1 MINFF
6 DLKEEDLIVL
16 NPYDFDKTLERL
28 NNLTLDDVKDD
39 LKHFQKKEFE
49 FRTYEEEVSYTLKNI
64 RILTSSKND
73 KNEDEYFLLKNL
85 EDYILPSEKDD
96 KYFEG
101 NKENK
106 KIELQ
111 IKNGERG
118 KKTIL
123 LIMYVDPEKL
133 SENILQ
139 HFIRKS
145 EFDTARELENYYKI
159 LKEKIKMK
167 KESNEKIDFRFT
179 IKIDMKYINKIYH
192 SKDEG
197 KYYFDL
203 QSPPIFRTN
212 FFNSVKKKED
222 NEKEEKKEIEDI
234 EPKDENCIFPF
245 RNFEDEISNL
255 EYRHFIIMIEKET
268 MDTPG
273 DENDINENFDT
284 NKELNSSLENLFKD
298 RNGEVSKERYSE
310 KTIIIKRKDKNLKN
324 LSYYFNYKEHKE
336 IKEKLENLFF
346 LEKEKDFEESEE
358 EDDDKNENNSKEDEN
373 IENPINENQVI
384 KLFYQILALV
394 SECILSYYNAS
405 KLIENLLD
413 DKYRRTIFNQCKYE
427 DFPKFTNLT
436 LNKILDK
443 YQNSLE
449 EKSLLDFENEI
460 KKIFKLLY
468 EQYELYG
475 MEEIWRP
482 SKNKILKRIQRC
494 VITPSYILFTP
505 YVLDQGNRVLREYI
519 KSTSDTFLCTFKM
532 DNLGEERWSND
543 ILVEYIKFIL
553 SKGFIIGDKKYR
565 FFNYSQSQ
573 FRNMSCWLST
583 NPEQTIKKLGD
594 FSKVRPLCKYAAR
607 ISQTLTTTIRTIK
620 IPKDKIEFIKD
631 IKVKNKED
639 ETEYTFSDGVGKI
652 SYILAKKINDDFLK
666 LNYIPSCFQGRFMGC
681 KGVWTTMWDDNSGK
695 IYCRDSQKKFEVLP
709 DDKTNFYYFELCDYS
724 RYIQS
729 YLNRQV
735 ILLLSALGVDQ
746 KKFMNKLTDYRKK
759 LDNQRFILSLVHY
772 PEWNKIFNKM
782 CSCGINRINDRLM
795 KSLIES
801 NLDILY
807 DDVKNKARIYIE
819 ESAYV
824 KGIMDEYGILNDG
837 EAFLHIKRDNLD
849 LILDKKCAVA
859 KCPCLHPGDIRL
871 LTFKKY
877 NKNIPSTKKYEKLNN
892 YENVIIFPSKGKRP
906 HPNECSGSDLDG
918 DDYFVFY
925 DSDLIPKDHIY
936 PMDYK
941 SISKPET
948 NKNPY
953 TLNDVIG
960 YFAEYINYNNL
971 GLIGDA
977 HMAISDKEKNGANS
991 DISKNIAK
999 KFSRA
1004 VDAPKTGDKV
1014 TLDHDLGEEPDS
1026 FPHFMEKSKNKS
1038 YHSNSVLG
1046 KLYDESNNMIFKR
1059 DKRKYLDKS
1068 FYDKDLNLKGW
1079 ENFAFL
1085 ALIYYRDYFNEFLK
1099 MLKNNEIKD
1108 ETTLLTGNNID
1119 NENSIF
1125 QKKKNNYDIREK
1137 IGMEMHHLFI
1147 NNQNSFYNAIIEF
1160 FINIDKNKSKINEID
1175 LINISLMFQRNLHLF
1190 ASSCYMI
1197 SYNLLDDVLNKI
1209 IKDKPIID
1217 IYYQKYLSLIN
1228 ENLSS
1233 DDMFEEINEISEYE
1247 SSNMGINYYEGLECN
1262 NEYIYEQIEN
1272 KKRLIKDIID
1282 KNNKDMKNYINE
1294 LKSIPIPKQPNE
1306 ENQYRILSFPWCIAG
1321 NALSYIK
1328 YTNF

>member
-1 MINFF
+1 MEMINFF

-16 NPYDFDKTLERL
+16 NPYDFDKALERL

-73 KNEDEYFLLKNL
+73 KNEDEYYELKNL
-85 EDYILPSEKDD
+85 EDYVQPCENRD
-96 KYFEG
+96 KNIE
-101 NKENK
+101 ENK
-106 KIELQ
+106 KIELK
-111 IKNGERG
+111 IINGERG
-118 KKTIL
+118 KKSIL
-123 LIMYVDPEKL
+123 LIMHVDPEKL
-133 SENILQ
+133 SENILN

-145 EFDTARELENYYKI
+145 EFNTARELEKYYKK
-159 LKEKIKMK
+159 LKEIIKEK
-167 KESNEKIDFRFT
+167 KESKDKIDYRFT
-179 IKIDMKYINKIYH
+179 IKIDINYINKIYH

-203 QSPPIFRTN
+203 QSPPKFRTN
-212 FFNSVKKKED
+212 FFNSETKKVNE
-222 NEKEEKKEIEDI
+222 EKEEKEDI
-234 EPKDENCIFPF
+234 EPKDENCVFPF

-268 MDTPG
+268 MDTPF

-284 NKELNSSLENLFKD
+284 NKELNSSLENLYKD
-298 RNGEVSKERYSE
+298 RNGEVSKEKYSE
-310 KTIIIKRKDKNLKN
+310 KKIIIKRKDKNLKD

-336 IKEKLENLFF
+336 IKEKLVDLFF
-346 LEKEKDFEESEE
+346 IEKEKDFEELEEE
-358 EDDDKNENNSKEDEN
+358 EDDDDDKSKNNEKENENID
-373 IENPINENQVI
+373 NPINEDQVI

-405 KLIENLLD
+405 KLIENILD
-413 DKYRRTIFNQCKYE
+413 KKYRSTIFNQCRHE
-427 DFPKFTNLT
+427 DFPKFFNLT

-449 EKSLLDFENEI
+449 EKSLPDFENEM
-460 KKIFKLLY
+460 KKIFKPLY
-468 EQYELYG
+468 EKYELDG

-482 SKNKILKRIQRC
+482 SKNKLLKRIQRC

-505 YVLDQGNRVLREYI
+505 YVLDQGNRVVREYI

-532 DNLGEERWSND
+532 DNFGEEKWSND

-573 FRNMSCWLST
+573 FRNLSCWLST

-594 FSKVRPLCKYAAR
+594 FSNVRPLCKYAAR

-620 IPKDKIEFIKD
+620 IPIDKIQPIDDIIIK
-631 IKVKNKED
+631 KEKGKK
-639 ETEYTFSDGVGKI
+639 YTFSDGVGKI
-652 SYILAKKINDDFLK
+652 SYILAKKINDDYLK

-681 KGVWTTMWDDNSGK
+681 KGVWTTMWDDNSGN
-695 IYCRDSQKKFEVLP
+695 IYCRESQKKFDVLREN
-709 DDKTNFYYFELCDYS
+709 KSNFYYFELCDYS

-746 KKFMNKLTDYRKK
+746 KKFMNKLNNYRKK
-759 LDNQRFILSLVHY
+759 LENQKFILSLVHY
-772 PEWNKIFNKM
+772 PEWNKMFNKM

-795 KSLIES
+795 NSLIES

-824 KGIMDEYGILNDG
+824 KGIMDEYGILNEG

-877 NKNIPSTKKYEKLNN
+877 NKNIPSTKKYEVFNR
-892 YENVIIFPSKGKRP
+892 YENVVIFPSKGKRP

-918 DDYFVFY
+918 DDYFIFY
-925 DSDLIPKDHIY
+925 DSDLIPKAQVN
-936 PMDYK
+936 PMDYD
-941 SISKPET
+941 SSNSKHEK
-948 NKNPY
+948 NENPY

-977 HMAISDKEKNGANS
+977 HMAISDKHKEGANS
-991 DISKNIAK
+991 EISKQIAK
-999 KFSRA
+999 KFSLA

-1014 TLDHDLGEEPDS
+1014 TLDRELGEEPDS

-1046 KLYDESNNMIFKR
+1046 KLYDESNNMIFQRKG
-1059 DKRKYLDKS
+1059 KYLNKS
-1068 FYDKDLNLKGW
+1068 FYDKDLNLNGW
-1079 ENFAFL
+1079 EKFAFL
-1085 ALIYYRDYFNEFLK
+1085 ALIYYRDYFNELLK

-1137 IGMEMHHLFI
+1137 IGMEMHHLFL

-1160 FINIDKNKSKINEID
+1160 FINIDKSKNKINEIE
-1175 LINISLMFQRNLHLF
+1175 LINISLMFKRNLHLF

-1197 SYNLLDDVLNKI
+1197 SYNLLEDVLNKMI
-1209 IKDKPIID
+1209 NDKPIID
-1217 IYYQKYLSLIN
+1217 SYYQKFLSLIN
-1228 ENLSS
+1228 ENISS
-1233 DDMFEEINEISEYE
+1233 DDIFEEISEISEYE
-1247 SSNMGINYYEGLECN
+1247 SSNIGIDYYEGLECN
-1262 NEYIYEQIEN
+1262 NECVYEQVEN
-1272 KKRLIKDIID
+1272 KKRLIKEIID
-1282 KNNKDMKNYINE
+1282 KNKKDINNFIEE

>member
-6 DLKEEDLIVL
+6 DLNEEDLVVL
-16 NPYDFDKTLERL
+16 NPYDFDKALERL

-49 FRTYEEEVSYTLKNI
+49 FRTYEEEVSYKLKNI

-73 KNEDEYFLLKNL
+73 KNEDEYFQLKNL
-85 EDYILPSEKDD
+85 GDYLRPFEEND
-96 KYFEG
+96 KNFEE
-101 NKENK
+101 NKEKK

-118 KKTIL
+118 KKSIL

-133 SENILQ
+133 SKNILLN
-139 HFIRKS
+139 FIKKS
-145 EFDTARELENYYKI
+145 EFKTAGELENHYKK
-159 LKEKIKMK
+159 LKELI
-167 KESNEKIDFRFT
+167 ESNNKNEFKFT

-192 SKDEG
+192 SKDDG
-197 KYYFDL
+197 QYYFDL

-212 FFNSVKKKED
+212 FFNSVNKR
-222 NEKEEKKEIEDI
+222 EKEEQDKEKH
-234 EPKDENCIFPF
+234 PTDENCVFPF
-245 RNFEDEISNL
+245 RNFEDEFSNL

-273 DENDINENFDT
+273 EENDFNENFDT
-284 NKELNSSLENLFKD
+284 NKELNASLENLYKD
-298 RNGEVSKERYSE
+298 KNGEVLKDKYCE
-310 KTIIIKRKDKNLKN
+310 KKIIIKPKDKNLKD
-324 LSYYFNYKEHKE
+324 LSYYFNYKENKE
-336 IKEKLENLFF
+336 IKEKLEDLLF
-346 LEKEKDFEESEE
+346 LKKEKEIDEEEEEE
-358 EDDDKNENNSKEDEN
+358 EDDDNEKENDEREEEN
-373 IENPINENQVI
+373 IDSPINENQVI

-405 KLIENLLD
+405 KFIENLLN
-413 DKYRRTIFNQCKYE
+413 DKYRNTIFQQCRIE
-427 DFPKFTNLT
+427 DFPKFFNLT

-449 EKSLLDFENEI
+449 EKSLVDFENEM
-460 KKIFKLLY
+460 KKIFNLLY
-468 EQYELYG
+468 DQYRIIG

-505 YVLDQGNRVLREYI
+505 YVLEQGNRVLRDYI

-532 DNLGEERWSND
+532 DSLGEDKWNND

-553 SKGFIIGDKKYR
+553 SKGFTIGDKKYR

-607 ISQTLTTTIRTIK
+607 ISQTLTTTIKTIK
-620 IPKDKIEFIKD
+620 IPKDKIENIDD
-631 IKVKNKED
+631 IKVQSNGP
-639 ETEYTFSDGVGKI
+639 EYTFSDGVGKI

-695 IYCRDSQKKFEVLP
+695 IYCRESQKKFDVLP

-735 ILLLSALGVDQ
+735 ILLLSALGIQ
-746 KKFMNKLTDYRKK
+746 EKNFMKKLIDYRKK
-759 LDNQRFILSLVHY
+759 LENQRFILSLVHY

-782 CSCGINRINDRLM
+782 YSCGINRANDRLM
-795 KSLIES
+795 SSLIES

-824 KGIMDEYGILNDG
+824 KGIMDEYGILNEG
-837 EAFLHIKRDNLD
+837 EAFLHIKRDNFD
-849 LILDKKCAVA
+849 LILDKKCVVA
-859 KCPCLHPGDIRL
+859 KCPCLHPGDLRL

-877 NKNIPSTKKYEKLNN
+877 NKNFPSTQKYEKLNN

-918 DDYFVFY
+918 DDYYVFY
-925 DSDLIPKDHIY
+925 DSDLIPKDQVS
-936 PMDYK
+936 PMDYESK
-941 SISKPET
+941 SNPEK
-948 NKNPY
+948 NKDPY
-953 TLNDVIG
+953 TLNDVIA
-960 YFAEYINYNNL
+960 YFAEYTNYNNL

-977 HMAISDKEKNGANS
+977 HMAISDKEKDGANS
-991 DISKNIAK
+991 EISKRIAK
-999 KFSRA
+999 KFSDA
-1004 VDAPKTGDKV
+1004 VDAPKTGAKV
-1014 TLDHDLGEEPDS
+1014 TLDHDKGEEPDT

-1038 YHSNSVLG
+1038 YHSNNVLG
-1046 KLYDESNNMIFKR
+1046 KLYDESNNMIFQRIRSKYA
-1059 DKRKYLDKS
+1059 DKL
-1068 FYDKDLNLKGW
+1068 FYDEKLKLKGW
-1079 ENFAFL
+1079 ENYAFL
-1085 ALIYYRDYFNEFLK
+1085 ALIYYREYFNEFLN
-1099 MLKNNEIKD
+1099 MLKKNEINS
-1108 ETTLLTGNNID
+1108 ETTLLTGNNIN

-1125 QKKKNNYDIREK
+1125 QKKKNNYDLREK
-1137 IGMEMHHLFI
+1137 IGIDMHILFL

-1160 FINIDKNKSKINEID
+1160 FIKDIDESRRKINEID
-1175 LINISLMFQRNLHLF
+1175 LINISLLFKRNLHLF

-1197 SYNLLDDVLNKI
+1197 SYNLLEDVLNKI
-1209 IKDKPIID
+1209 IEGKPIID
-1217 IYYQKYLSLIN
+1217 IYYNKYSSLIN
-1228 ENLSS
+1228 ENISS
-1233 DDMFEEINEISEYE
+1233 DDMIEEISEISEYD
-1247 SSNMGINYYEGLECN
+1247 SINMGIDFYEGFEIN
-1262 NEYIYEQIEN
+1262 NSYIYNQIKYKKELMNDIMN
-1272 KKRLIKDIID
+1272 KKK
-1282 KNNKDMKNYINE
+1282 KDMDNYIDE
-1294 LKSIPIPKQPNE
+1294 LKSIPIPKQSYE

-1321 NALSYIK
+1321 NALSFIK